1 MNYSPVEAAIAPMMA
16 AGIARIMQANPAAK
30 DKMVA
35 PPLVFCDNT
44 RWK

>member
-1 MNYSPVEAAIAPMMA
+1 VEAAIAPMMM
-16 AGIARIMQANPAAK
+16 AGIAKIIQPSPAAK

-35 PPLVFCDNT
+35 PLLVFCDNT